1 MANRKKPRPM
11 KRVTVTVDPEDY
23 EAIDRMAR
31 RSDVSAS
38 WLIRRSMREFLD
50 RHRKNGV
57 IEVHLGRRG
66 A

>member
-1 MANRKKPRPM
+1 MENQKKLRP
-11 KRVTVTVDPEDY
+11 TVDQEDY
-23 EAIDRMAR
+23 QAIDRMAG

-50 RHRKNGV
+50 RHRENGV
-57 IEVHLGRRG
+57 VEVHLGRRG